1 MVTLAIVS
9 VSPLHTYPAST
20 NGDTAVSTSIE
31 PVGIGT
37 SAPLMTAVI
46 GTWFDSCTVTDEEKQ
61 AALVRTCPMDFG
73 SIDVDA
79 VRATTPGC
87 HDRSFLLSAGSSLP
101 TQETLDAVIG
111 HLRLEAE
118 VGGYAAADRVVDV
131 LERGRA
137 DLAVLVGGDP
147 DEIALV
153 PSDSVGWVK
162 AWWGW
167 VVGGN
172 VPTGSTVFV
181 DRLCYHS
188 HYAALDQ
195 TSRLGN
201 FSIRV
206 MPSLADGTVDVDALD
221 IGSDVSVVC
230 LTMVGTHSGNVN
242 PVSAVGRRAAAAGV
256 PLFLDACQVLG
267 QLALD
272 VRELGCQVLT
282 GTGRKFLR
290 GPRGTGMV
298 WVSRTI
304 VDRFSPP
311 GIDATSTPWSAAD
324 GMQIGPGV
332 RRFEEYEVSVASMVG
347 LASAAR
353 QALALGAAPIERR
366 VVALGEQLRSAL
378 ADIEGVEVRDTAAR
392 RCGIVTFTVG
402 GVAPAGVVAAASAV
416 GVTINQS
423 TSNWAAIDMDAKRTA
438 AVVRASPHYFNTTA
452 DIDRLAAVV
461 HDLSSARPH

>member
-1 MVTLAIVS
+1 
-9 VSPLHTYPAST
+9 
-20 NGDTAVSTSIE
+20 
-31 PVGIGT
+31 
-37 SAPLMTAVI
+37 
-46 GTWFDSCTVTDEEKQ
+46 
-61 AALVRTCPMDFG
+61 MDFG

-87 HDRSFLLSAGSSLP
+87 HDRAFLLSAGSSLP

-111 HLRLEAE
+111 HLRLEGA

-131 LERGRA
+131 LEQGRA
-137 DLAVLVGGDP
+137 DLAALVGGDP

-172 VPTGSTVFV
+172 VPPGSTVFV

-195 TSRLGN
+195 TRRLGN

-242 PVSAVGRRAAAAGV
+242 PVPDVGRRAAAAGV
-256 PLFLDACQVLG
+256 PLFLDACQALG

-272 VRELGCQVLT
+272 VKELGCHVLT

-290 GPRGTGMV
+290 GPRGTGML
-298 WVSRTI
+298 WVSQSI
-304 VDRFSPP
+304 VERFSPP
-311 GIDATSTPWSAAD
+311 GIDATSTPWSTAD
-324 GMQIGPGV
+324 GMHIRSGV
-332 RRFEEYEVSVASMVG
+332 RRFEEFEVSVASMVG
-347 LASAAR
+347 LASAVR
-353 QALALGAAPIERR
+353 QALTLGAAPIERR
-366 VVALGEQLRSAL
+366 VVALGERLRSQL
-378 ADIEGVEVRDTAAR
+378 AETEGVEVRDTAAR

-402 GVAPAGVVAAASAV
+402 GVPPAGVVAAASAS
-416 GVTINQS
+416 GITINQS
-423 TSNWAAIDMDAKRTA
+423 TSTWAAIDMDAKRTP
-438 AVVRASPHYFNTTA
+438 AVVRASPHYFNTTSE
-452 DIDRLAAVV
+452 IDRLAAVV
-461 HDLSSARPH
+461 HDLSSASAH